1 MLVTLTKTYTALP
14 FDAGT
19 VENLNR
25 TATAEIS
32 DTSDE
37 TGGLTLRPGEKL
49 FFNKVIY
56 ARAAYPGAKLAV
68 ISSSGGGGSGG
79 EVPED
84 EIATDQEVEDMLDD
98 VFPVDETAE
107 AGAGE
112 DSVEGDGPS
121 LD

>member
-1 MLVTLTKTYTALP
+1 MLVTLKKTYAVLP
-14 FDAGT
+14 YDGGT
-19 VENLNR
+19 VENTNR

-32 DTSDE
+32 DTADD
-37 TGGLTLRPGEKL
+37 TPGLTLRPGEKL
-49 FFNKVIY
+49 FFNKPIY
-56 ARAAYPGAKLAV
+56 ARSTYPGVKLVV
-68 ISSSGGGGSGG
+68 ISSSGGGGGG
-79 EVPED
+79 GDVPEED
-84 EIATDQEVEDMLDD
+84 IATDQEVEDMLDD

>member
-1 MLVTLTKTYTALP
+1 MLVTLKKTYTVLP
-14 FDAGT
+14 YDGGT
-19 VENLNR
+19 VENKIR

-32 DTSDE
+32 DTADD
-37 TGGLTLRPGEKL
+37 TPGLTLGPGEKL
-49 FFNKVIY
+49 FFNKPIY
-56 ARAAYPGAKLAV
+56 ARSTYPGVKLAV
-68 ISSSGGGGSGG
+68 ISSSGGGGGGG

-84 EIATDQEVEDMLDD
+84 EIATDQEVEDMLDN

-112 DSVEGDGPS
+112 DTVEGDGPS

>member
-1 MLVTLTKTYTALP
+1 MLVTLTKNYAALP
-14 FDAGT
+14 YDAGT

-32 DTSDE
+32 DTADD
-37 TGGLTLRPGEKL
+37 TPGLTLGPGEKL

-56 ARAAYPGAKLAV
+56 ARSSYPGARLAV
-68 ISSSGGGGSGG
+68 ISSSGSGG
-79 EVPED
+79 AGGDVPEED
-84 EIATDQEVEDMLDD
+84 IATDQEVEDMLDD

>member
-14 FDAGT
+14 YEEGT
-19 VENLNR
+19 VENLNK
-25 TATAEIS
+25 TATAELS

-49 FFNKVIY
+49 FFNKTLY
-56 ARAAYPGAKLAV
+56 ARSAYPGTKLAV
-68 ISSSGGGGSGG
+68 ISSSGGGSGG
-79 EVPED
+79 DMPEED
-84 EIATDQEVEDMLDD
+84 IATDQEVEDMLDN

-112 DSVEGDGPS
+112 DTVSGGGPS